1 MDTWVS
7 DSKSKFKQS
16 RSILS
21 FDDYL
26 EEVKAHPKW
35 HFRNAAQY
43 FWDVIQYFGEYPVN
57 LPTGNKRRYRL
68 FDAEFNDHE
77 GQVLGQERV
86 QEELIRLIQNY
97 VRSGRIDRL
106 ILLHGP
112 NGSAKTSLIGALV
125 RAAEYFSHQEQGV
138 LYRFNW
144 VFPPKKTIQGG
155 IGFSSENSGSDT
167 PKSYAYLDSEKIESK
182 ITCEYKDHPLL
193 LLQKEYRDALI
204 KDVAVDLNIADI
216 FRKGD
221 LSAKNKKI
229 FDALLVNYHGDTSEV
244 YKHIQ
249 VERFYLSKRYR
260 MGIGC
265 VEPQMSV
272 DAHARQVTADQS
284 LVQLHPALQHMTL
297 FESGGA
303 LTDGHRGLLEYND
316 LLKRPIESWKY
327 LLVATE
333 QAQASLDVL
342 SLFLDSLIIASSND
356 LHLNGFRE
364 YPDWQS
370 FKGRFELIKVPYL
383 LRFSDEVKIYK
394 NQIPRALTGTHIA
407 PHSLEI
413 AAMWAVLTRLEAP
426 KLGQLNQAQDDIIS
440 TLSPLEKLELYDTGS
455 IPERLS
461 QNESKELKKL
471 IPFLFKQYADDT
483 EYEGRF
489 GASPREIRNILLNA
503 SQNRSFDH
511 LSPVAVLEELQN
523 LIRER
528 TSYDFLRRE
537 PVREYRNA
545 EHLIQVVRRHYLKQL
560 DEEIKNSLGLI
571 KPGSHFDLF
580 ERYVRNVSAWTKREK
595 ILNPL
600 TGKLAEPDAD
610 LMNQVEDI
618 LLAKTERPEEFR
630 NSLITRVGAFRL
642 EQPDQPVDY
651 HTLFSGHL
659 KRLKEDYYARQ
670 TKTVTHI
677 QNCYLKMEEGDFQ
690 NIDDRD
696 QALVRTLKEN
706 LLKLG
711 YELSSAR
718 QAVAYLV
725 LNRS

>member
-1 MDTWVS
+1 METWVS
-7 DSKSKFKQS
+7 DSKSKFKNS

-26 EEVKAHPKW
+26 AEVKKHPKR
-35 HFRNAAQY
+35 HLRNAAQY
-43 FWDVIQYFGEYPVN
+43 FWDVINFFGEYKVD
-57 LPTGNKRRYRL
+57 LPTGSLRRYKL
-68 FDAEFNDHE
+68 FDAEFNGYE

-86 QEELIRLIQNY
+86 QEELVRLIQNY

-112 NGSAKTSLIGALV
+112 NGSAKTSLIQALV
-125 RAAEYFSHQEQGV
+125 RAAEYFSHQDDGV

-155 IGFSSENSGSDT
+155 IGFSTENSSDLAKT
-167 PKSYAYLDSEKIESK
+167 YAYLDSEKIESK
-182 ITCEYKDHPLL
+182 IICEYKDHPLL
-193 LLQKEYRDALI
+193 LLPKEYRESLFKEI
-204 KDVAVDLNIADI
+204 AVDLNIAEI
-216 FRKGD
+216 FKKGD

-229 FDALLVNYHGDTSEV
+229 FDALLTNYLGDASEV

-272 DAHARQVTADQS
+272 DAYARQITADQS

-297 FESGGA
+297 FESGGPLA
-303 LTDGHRGLLEYND
+303 DGHRGLLEYND

-333 QAQASLDVL
+333 QAQASLDML
-342 SLFLDSLIIASSND
+342 SLFLDSLMIASSNE

-394 NQIPRALTGTHIA
+394 NQVPKALTGTHIA

-413 AAMWAVLTRLEAP
+413 AAMWAILTRLEAP
-426 KLGQLNQAQDDIIS
+426 KLGQLTEPQDDILKS
-440 TLSPLEKLELYDTGS
+440 LSPLEKLELYDTGM
-455 IPERLS
+455 IPERLT
-461 QNESKELKKL
+461 QRESKDLKKL
-471 IPFLFKQYADDT
+471 IPYLFKQYADDL

-489 GASPREIRNILLNA
+489 GASPREIRSILLNA
-503 SQNRSFDH
+503 GQNRNFDH

-523 LIRER
+523 LVREKA
-528 TSYDFLRRE
+528 SYDFLRRE
-537 PVREYRNA
+537 PVKEYRHA
-545 EHLIQVVRRHYLKQL
+545 ENLIQVVRRYYLKQL
-560 DEEIKNSLGLI
+560 DEEIKNSIGLI
-571 KPGSHFDLF
+571 EPDSHFDLF
-580 ERYVRNVSAWTKREK
+580 ERYVRHVSAWTKKEK

-600 TGKLAEPDAD
+600 TGKMGEPDSE
-610 LMNQVEDI
+610 LMSQVENI
-618 LLAKTERPEEFR
+618 LLARTESPEEFR

-651 HTLFSGHL
+651 HTLFGGHL
-659 KRLKEDYYARQ
+659 KRLKEDYYAKQ
-670 TKTVTHI
+670 TKTVTHV
-677 QNCYLKMEEGDFQ
+677 QNCYLKIEEGDTQ
-690 NIDDRD
+690 NIDAKD
-696 QALVRTLKEN
+696 QELVKTLKEN

-711 YELSSAR
+711 YNPSSAR
-718 QAVAYLV
+718 QAVAYLL
-725 LNRS
+725 LNRA